1 MSPIKVYL
9 SKDVY
14 RACLSHALSTENE
27 EIMGLLI
34 GDIATAERNAS
45 GGDAE
50 SKDADSKDA
59 DKSDKVIKIYE
70 LRILQ
75 RLDKRKDRVEI
86 RYGEILLNFQPQ
98 IYFAVK

>member
-34 GDIATAERNAS
+34 GDIATAERNTS
-45 GGDAE
+45 GGDADGKGDDE
-50 SKDADSKDA
+50 
-59 DKSDKVIKIYE
+59 SDKVIKIYE

-86 RYGEILLNFQPQ
+86 R
-98 IYFAVK
+98 

>member
-45 GGDAE
+45 GGDA
-50 SKDADSKDA
+50 DSKDA

-86 RYGEILLNFQPQ
+86 R
-98 IYFAVK
+98 

>member
-1 MSPIKVYL
+1 MSPIKVRL
-9 SKDVY
+9 SEDVY

-34 GDIATAERNAS
+34 GDIA
-45 GGDAE
+45 GGDVDD
-50 SKDADSKDA
+50 KDEDTSC
-59 DKSDKVIKIYE
+59 KVVSIVQ

-86 RYGEILLNFQPQ
+86 R
-98 IYFAVK
+98 